1 MPGGV
6 CSGKVPWSVQLEAGP
21 GHTGQQG
28 APQKGAKEEQEK
40 AKKESADDAGEN
52 HGGQDGE
59 GHGEAFAAGQA
70 GCGEERAGGRVVH
83 GNGVWLRVWEVS

>member
-28 APQKGAKEEQEK
+28 APQKGAKEDLLDMMSGRIMEGRTVRDTGRRLPRGRLD
-40 AKKESADDAGEN
+40 AAESEREAG
-52 HGGQDGE
+52 
-59 GHGEAFAAGQA
+59 
-70 GCGEERAGGRVVH
+70 
-83 GNGVWLRVWEVS
+83 